1 MLSNNLKIKHT
12 ADEYHIY
19 LAYSFFNRA
28 RGLLFR
34 KKLMSN
40 ECLLISP
47 CSSIHTI
54 GMFYSLDIVFLDA
67 CGIIVEVYEDVKP
80 FRFISSSHKRARTV
94 VEFKGG
100 CLKNLDIKL
109 NDHLFETGIFNL
121 EHE

>member
-1 MLSNNLKIKHT
+1 MLSNNLKIKNT
-12 ADEYHIY
+12 TNEYHVG

-34 KKLMSN
+34 KRLMPN

-67 CGIIVEVYEDVKP
+67 CGIILEIYEDVKP
-80 FRFISSSHKRARTV
+80 FRIISSSHDQTRTV

-100 CLKNLDIKL
+100 TLKNIDIKI
-109 NDHLFETGIFNL
+109 NDHLFETRGY
-121 EHE
+121 